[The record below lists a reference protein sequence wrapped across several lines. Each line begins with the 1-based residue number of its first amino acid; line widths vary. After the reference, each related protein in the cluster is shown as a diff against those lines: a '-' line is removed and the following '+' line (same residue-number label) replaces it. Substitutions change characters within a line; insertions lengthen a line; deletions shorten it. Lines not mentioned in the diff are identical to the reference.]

1 MLPRLFMHA
10 DLFLGISQGKPYA
23 LEGENGRS
31 FVTDQYVKLAHGK
44 AVRDFPFV
52 TFSNSPLTEVCFLPL
67 KSQILQAN

>member
-1 MLPRLFMHA
+1 MHA
-10 DLFLGISQGKPYA
+10 DFSLGISQGKPYA

-52 TFSNSPLTEVCFLPL
+52 TFSNSPLTEVCFFFP
-67 KSQILQAN
+67 SQVSNLASQLTDN